1 MLVTLRTRLIACL
14 MLGLPLFSPICA
26 ASASCTKS
34 DAGCVEVGSWS
45 ASIAIGAGVR
55 ENPVIGMDDIP
66 LILLPSFSYHGKR
79 LSLENLN
86 LSYLV
91 VENEKHS
98 LHLLATPSLEH
109 MFFNDW
115 SLGNF
120 SLEGGSSGDLIP
132 TTRGNGQG
140 EFADEPSEP
149 IVVADQP
156 GEVDSET
163 EMPIVDQPIVLQP
176 TTADA
181 VEIDQLHD
189 RNLAVLAGFEY
200 GLYLG
205 PMYFGLQALQD
216 ISAVHKGQEIRFAA
230 SYQKEMQGH
239 RLRASAGV
247 LWKSN
252 AAMDYY
258 YGVRENEVE
267 SPALVYEAGAGASY
281 FARVSWSKKLSDHW
295 SLISAAYYRQMSRE
309 ASDSPL
315 VDKDGIA
322 TIYVGGV
329 YHF

>member
-1 MLVTLRTRLIACL
+1 MLATLRTRLIACL
-14 MLGLPLFSPICA
+14 MLGLPLFTPISA
-26 ASASCTKS
+26 ASTSCVKGSASA
-34 DAGCVEVGSWS
+34 DCVEVGSRS

-55 ENPVIGMDDIP
+55 ENPVVGRDDIP

-86 LSYLV
+86 LSYLLA
-91 VENEKHS
+91 ENNKHS

-115 SLGNF
+115 SLGNL
-120 SLEGGSSGDLIP
+120 SLEGSSSGDLIP
-132 TTRGNGQG
+132 TTRGNGEVEFSG
-140 EFADEPSEP
+140 EQPEPT
-149 IVVADQP
+149 VVADQAE
-156 GEVDSET
+156 EVDSDTET
-163 EMPIVDQPIVLQP
+163 PGPIVLQP

-181 VEIDQLHD
+181 VEIDELHD
-189 RNLAVLAGFEY
+189 RNLALLAGFEY

-267 SPALVYEAGAGASY
+267 SPALAYEAGAGASY

-315 VDKDGIA
+315 VDKDSIA
-322 TIYVGGV
+322 TIYIGGV